1 MDIVR
6 AAESWQNRSMALAQQ
21 RFVKPEPAPALYR
34 LLSDSALSRAALGA
48 CGFPLAMLD
57 ARIGSRPVTYVN
69 SAFEGFFGYRAGEAL
84 GRPLAALLFH
94 GDEPLVHRLL
104 AESSSRWKLRAWG
117 KDGAVR
123 HVEISFGAV
132 HGADGQ
138 LTHWVVAF
146 ADRSEVEK
154 LRAEL
159 EGLKALAAAP

>member
-1 MDIVR
+1 MG
-6 AAESWQNRSMALAQQ
+6 LAQ
-21 RFVKPEPAPALYR
+21 RKPAHKPGTQEAAPALYR

-48 CGFPLAMLD
+48 CGLPIALLD
-57 ARIGSRPVTYVN
+57 ARIASRPLTYVN
-69 SAFEGFFGYRAGEAL
+69 AAFEGFFGYRSGDAL
-84 GRPLAALLFH
+84 GRTLAALLFR

-132 HGADGQ
+132 HGADGE

-146 ADRSEVEK
+146 ADRSEVER
-154 LRAEL
+154 LRSEL
-159 EGLKALAAAP
+159 EGLHALAATP

>member
-1 MDIVR
+1 MAKAR
-6 AAESWQNRSMALAQQ
+6 MALAQK
-21 RFVKPEPAPALYR
+21 REIVKPEAAPALYR

-48 CGFPLAMLD
+48 CGFPVAMLD
-57 ARIGSRPVTYVN
+57 ARIGSRPLTYVN
-69 SAFEGFFGYRAGEAL
+69 AAFEGFFGYRAGEAI

-123 HVEISFGAV
+123 HVEIALGAV
-132 HGADGQ
+132 HSAQGE

-146 ADRSEVEK
+146 SDRSEVEK
-154 LRAEL
+154 LRSEL
-159 EGLKALAAAP
+159 EGLKSLAAVP

>member
-1 MDIVR
+1 
-6 AAESWQNRSMALAQQ
+6 MALAE
-21 RFVKPEPAPALYR
+21 RKTAPKAALKAVAPEAAPALYR

-48 CGFPLAMLD
+48 CGFPLVMLD
-57 ARIGSRPVTYVN
+57 ARISSRPVTYVN
-69 SAFEGFFGYRAGEAL
+69 AAFEGFFGYRAGDAL
-84 GRPLAALLFH
+84 GRPLAALLFR

-123 HVEISFGAV
+123 HVEITFGAV
-132 HGADGQ
+132 HSAAGE

-146 ADRSEVEK
+146 ADRSEVER

-159 EGLKALAAAP
+159 EGLQALAAAP

>member
-1 MDIVR
+1 MSLAR
-6 AAESWQNRSMALAQQ
+6 KLAAA
-21 RFVKPEPAPALYR
+21 EPAPALHR
-34 LLSDSALSRAALGA
+34 LLSEGALSRAALGA

-57 ARIGSRPVTYVN
+57 ARTAARPVTYVN
-69 SAFEGFFGYRAGEAL
+69 AAFEGFFGYRAAEAL
-84 GRPLAALLFH
+84 GRPLAALLFR

-117 KDGAVR
+117 KDGALR
-123 HVEISFGAV
+123 HVEISFGAL

-159 EGLKALAAAP
+159 ESLKALAAVP